1 MRSPRQLTRSGC
13 GRILVRVGRVP
24 DQVKT
29 RRYRSPQRRER
40 AAATRLSVLAAARD
54 LLQDRG
60 YAGTT
65 VADVARLAGVSV
77 DTVYASVGRK
87 PELVLAVI
95 DMVLGGA
102 DQPVPADQRDYVQ
115 AIRSEPTARGKIEV
129 YAGALARLI
138 PRTAPLQEALRKA
151 GDTDAACAATWRR
164 LVSRRAANM
173 LLFSAELRSTR
184 DLRGDLSDQEVAD
197 IVWSTNAAEYW
208 LLLDQRGWTP
218 ARYEALLVDVWSR
231 TLLA

>member
-1 MRSPRQLTRSGC
+1 
-13 GRILVRVGRVP
+13 
-24 DQVKT
+24 
-29 RRYRSPQRRER
+29 
-40 AAATRLSVLAAARD
+40 LSVLAAARD
-54 LLQDRG
+54 LLQDKG

-173 LLFSAELRSTR
+173 LLFAAELRSTG

>member
-1 MRSPRQLTRSGC
+1 M
-13 GRILVRVGRVP
+13 P

-29 RRYRSPQRRER
+29 RSYRSPQRREG

-54 LLQDRG
+54 LFQDRG
-60 YAGTT
+60 YAATT
-65 VADVARLAGVSV
+65 VADVARRAGVSV

-95 DMVLGGA
+95 DTLLGGG
-102 DQPVPADQRDYVQ
+102 DQPVPAEQRDYVQ
-115 AIRSEPTARGKIEV
+115 AIGSEPTARGKIEV
-129 YAGALARLI
+129 YARAVARLV

-151 GDTDAACAATWRR
+151 GDTDAVCAQTWLG
-164 LVSRRAANM
+164 LVTRRAGNM
-173 LLFSAELRSTR
+173 LLFASDLRSTG
-184 DLRGDLSDQEVAD
+184 DLRSDLSDQEVAD

-208 LLLDQRGWTP
+208 LLLMQRGWTP
-218 ARYEALLVDVWSR
+218 ARYEALLADVWIR

>member
-1 MRSPRQLTRSGC
+1 M
-13 GRILVRVGRVP
+13 P

-54 LLQDRG
+54 LLQDKG

-95 DMVLGGA
+95 DIVLGGA

-173 LLFSAELRSTR
+173 LLFAAELRSTG

>member
-1 MRSPRQLTRSGC
+1 MSN
-13 GRILVRVGRVP
+13 
-24 DQVKT
+24 QVKT
-29 RRYRSPQRRER
+29 RGYSSPQRREQ

-60 YAGTT
+60 YAATT
-65 VADVARLAGVSV
+65 VVGVARLAGVSV

-95 DMVLGGA
+95 DMVLGGT
-102 DQPVPADQRDYVQ
+102 DEPVPADQRDYVQ
-115 AIRSEPTARGKIEV
+115 AVRTEPTALGKIEV
-129 YAGALARLI
+129 YAAAVARLV
-138 PRTAPLQEALRKA
+138 PRTATLQEALRKA
-151 GDTDAACAATWRR
+151 GDTDADCAATWRR
-164 LVSRRAANM
+164 LVTRRAANM
-173 LLFSAELRSTR
+173 RLFAGDLRSTGELR
-184 DLRGDLSDQEVAD
+184 DDLTDEEVAD
-197 IVWSTNAAEYW
+197 VVWSTNAAEYW

>member
-1 MRSPRQLTRSGC
+1 
-13 GRILVRVGRVP
+13 VP

-54 LLQDRG
+54 LLQDKG

-173 LLFSAELRSTR
+173 LLFAAELRSTG

>member
-1 MRSPRQLTRSGC
+1 M
-13 GRILVRVGRVP
+13 P

-29 RRYRSPQRRER
+29 RTYRSPKRREQ

-54 LLQDRG
+54 LLQDKG

-65 VADVARLAGVSV
+65 VAEVARRAGVSV

-87 PELVLAVI
+87 PELVIAVI
-95 DMVLGGA
+95 DMLLGGA
-102 DQPVPADQRDYVQ
+102 DQPVPAEQRDYVQ
-115 AIRSEPTARGKIEV
+115 AIRAVSTAREKIEV
-129 YAGALARLI
+129 YAAAVSRVV

-151 GDTDAACAATWRR
+151 GDTDAACAKTWRR
-164 LVSRRAANM
+164 LVTRRADNM
-173 LLFSAELRSTR
+173 LLFASDLRSTG
-184 DLRGDLSDQEVAD
+184 DLRADLNDREVAD

-208 LLLDQRGWTP
+208 LLLEQRGWTP
-218 ARYEALLVDVWSR
+218 ARYEALLADLWSR

>member
-1 MRSPRQLTRSGC
+1 
-13 GRILVRVGRVP
+13 VP

-29 RRYRSPQRRER
+29 RSYRSPQRRER

-54 LLQDRG
+54 LFQDKG
-60 YAGTT
+60 YAATT
-65 VADVARLAGVSV
+65 VADVARCAGVSV

-95 DMVLGGA
+95 DTMLAGA
-102 DQPVPADQRDYVQ
+102 DEPVPAEQRDYVL
-115 AIRSEPTARGKIEV
+115 AIGSEPTARGKIEI
-129 YAGALARLI
+129 YAAAVARLI

-151 GDTDAACAATWRR
+151 GETDVVCAATWLR
-164 LVSRRAANM
+164 LVTRRAANM
-173 LLFSAELRSTR
+173 LLFAADLRSTG
-184 DLRGDLSDQEVAD
+184 DLRGDLSEQEVAD

-218 ARYEALLVDVWSR
+218 ARYEGLLVDVWSR

>member
-1 MRSPRQLTRSGC
+1 
-13 GRILVRVGRVP
+13 VP

-173 LLFSAELRSTR
+173 LLFAAELRSTG

>member
-1 MRSPRQLTRSGC
+1 
-13 GRILVRVGRVP
+13 VP

-54 LLQDRG
+54 LLRDTG

-173 LLFSAELRSTR
+173 LLFAAELRSTG